1 MDANREASV
10 DASANASVDRKIAW
24 LLRQGDNA
32 LILSQQLSQLCG
44 KGPALEEDMALT
56 NVALDLLGQTR
67 LWLAYAGELEGRGRS
82 EDDLAFLR
90 DAHDLR
96 CCLLLEQPNGNYAD
110 TMVRQFFFDTWHYFL
125 LQGLLA
131 SRDERI
137 AQIAEKSLKEVTY
150 HLRRSGDLM
159 VRLGDGTPES
169 HAKTQAAVNQL
180 WMYSGEMFI
189 YDAVDDAMV
198 AQGVAPAT
206 QALRAAFLEH
216 VSEIFAEAAL
226 VMPPADAWM
235 QQGGKNGRHSEH
247 LGFILAEMQFLQR
260 AYPGAQ
266 W

>member
-1 MDANREASV
+1 MKIDNKIKDA
-10 DASANASVDRKIAW
+10 KIDY

-67 LWLAYAGELEGRGRS
+67 MWYAYAAELEGLGRS

-90 DAHDLR
+90 DARQMR
-96 CCLLLEQPNGNYAD
+96 CCLLVEQPNGNYAD
-110 TMVRQFFFDTWHYFL
+110 TMMRQFFFDTWHYFFIKAL
-125 LQGLLA
+125 VSSSDPRVA
-131 SRDERI
+131 E
-137 AQIAEKSLKEVTY
+137 IAEKSLKEVTY
-150 HLRRSGDLM
+150 HLRRSGDLI
-159 VRLGDGTPES
+159 VRLGDGSVES
-169 HAKTQAAVNQL
+169 HAKAQAAADAL

-189 YDAVDDAMV
+189 YDAVDTAMV
-198 AQGVAPAT
+198 ELGVAPA
-206 QALRAAFLEH
+206 ADSLRVDFLEH
-216 VSEIFAEAAL
+216 VAEIFAEATL
-226 VMPPADAWM
+226 NMPAADAWM
-235 QQGGKNGRHSEH
+235 QRGGKKGVHSER